1 MESDEVVWRP
11 DPDVVEKSQLGRF
24 LKDQGLNTLDELR
37 DKAAQDPAWFWES
50 VVQMLDWPFFTPY
63 QSVLNL
69 ERGWEWAEWF
79 VGGTSNLALAALD
92 RHVEAGRGDKVALIE
107 ETEAGRIQHLTYR
120 ELQAQVDRLAHGLVA
135 LGVEFQD
142 RIAIYLPMGVEVV
155 VTMLAAA
162 KLGVV
167 VVPVFSGYGAPAL
180 ATRIEDSQARLLVTA
195 DGFTR
200 RGRVVAMKETAD
212 EALASL
218 PSVRHVL
225 VVPRLGRPVPIQ
237 AGRDHLWDELLAQAS
252 HDPYPTRAVPS
263 ETPLMLIYT
272 SGTTGR
278 PKGALHT
285 HLGFPLKAAQDLWH
299 AFDLHAEDVF
309 FWYTDMGWMMGPW
322 MVYGGLITGSSLL
335 LYDGTPDYP
344 DASRLWDLIDRHHVS
359 VFGISPTAIRGLMAS
374 GEGPLEGRSLQSLR
388 ILGSSGEP
396 WNPDPWM
403 WFFEKVG
410 QRRCPIINYS
420 GGTEISGGILS
431 AFATEPQKP
440 CAFNGPI
447 PGMAADVVD
456 ELGQSIR
463 GSVGELVIRG
473 PWPGMTRGF
482 WKSPERYL
490 ETYWNRWPQIWVHG
504 DYAYVDE
511 DGFWYI
517 VGRSDDTI
525 KVAGKRLG
533 PAEVESILVSHP
545 AVVEAAAVG
554 VPDPVKGEILI
565 CFVVAREGDAAA
577 ELEAELREY
586 VAQYMGKAL
595 RPERVHRVRELPKT
609 RNGKVVRRVIRAAY
623 TGAPTGDLSSVENVE
638 ALDGIRTIAKE
649 AHDEC

>member
-1 MESDEVVWRP
+1 MESDEIVWRP
-11 DPDVVEKSQLGRF
+11 APADVETSQLGRF

-37 DKAAQDPAWFWES
+37 EKAAQDPDWFWES
-50 VVQMLDWPFFTPY
+50 VVRMLDWPFVTPY
-63 QSVLNL
+63 QSVLNRD
-69 ERGWEWAEWF
+69 RGWQWAEWF

-92 RHVEAGRGDKVALIE
+92 RHVTAGRGDKTAVIE
-107 ETEAGRIQHLTYR
+107 ETEAGRIRHLSYR
-120 ELQAQVDRLAHGLVA
+120 ELQVQVDRLAHGLVT

-142 RIAIYLPMGVEVV
+142 RIALYLPMGVEAVV
-155 VTMLAAA
+155 AMLAAA
-162 KLGVV
+162 KLGAV

-180 ATRIEDSQARLLVTA
+180 ATRIEDSQARVLVTA
-195 DGFTR
+195 DGFNR
-200 RGRVVAMKETAD
+200 RGRTVAMKEAAD

-218 PSVRHVL
+218 SSVRRVL
-225 VVPRLGRPVPIQ
+225 VVSRLDRLVPMQ
-237 AGRDHLWDELLAQAS
+237 PGRDYRWDEVLNQAS
-252 HDPYPTRAVPS
+252 DDPFPTRAVPS

-299 AFDLHAEDVF
+299 AFDLRPEDVF

-322 MVYGGLITGSSLL
+322 MVYGGLITGSTLL

-344 DASRLWDLIDRHHVS
+344 DPSRLWDLIDRHRVS

-374 GEGPLEGRSLQSLR
+374 GEKPLEGHSLDSLR

-410 QRRCPIINYS
+410 KRRCPIINYS

-456 ELGQSIR
+456 ESGAPIR
-463 GSVGELVIRG
+463 GAVGELIIRA
-473 PWPGMTRGF
+473 PWTGMTRGF

-490 ETYWNRWPQIWVHG
+490 ETYWHRWPDVWVHG
-504 DYAYVDE
+504 DYAMVDE

-545 AVVEAAAVG
+545 SVVEAAAVG
-554 VPDPVKGEILI
+554 VPDPVKGEVLI
-565 CFVVAREGDAAA
+565 CFVVAREGHT
-577 ELEAELREY
+577 ELEAELRDY
-586 VAQYMGKAL
+586 VAQHMGKAL

-623 TGAPTGDLSSVENVE
+623 TNAATGDLSSVENVD
-638 ALDGIRTIAKE
+638 ALDAIRTIAEEAQKE
-649 AHDEC
+649 C